1 LVAYTDGG
9 EGIPQALTAQAKEG
23 HMRRYGAMQLSVAAM
38 PLIAQNGDDNVDV
51 GNILIYILVGAV
63 VGIIARFLVPGRD
76 PMGIIMTI
84 VVGII
89 GAIVGGYLAGT
100 VFEETEGVDWIASIV
115 VAVIAVLLLRAVTG
129 RSGTARRI

>member
-1 LVAYTDGG
+1 
-9 EGIPQALTAQAKEG
+9 
-23 HMRRYGAMQLSVAAM
+23 MRRYGAMQLSVAAM